1 MENPPIKE
9 TSSILSSLFSKK
21 ALTIGALAAG
31 SAALLLGGVLYYQF
45 DSEQK
50 YIEELRR
57 DIYSIE
63 QVTEYLEDELYQT
76 YPILLDLCQ
85 WIPLFNAQLEKKF
98 AGQRLTREQLIQFT
112 LQTITSPGNPF
123 Y

>member
-9 TSSILSSLFSKK
+9 TSSIISSLFSKK

-63 QVTEYLEDELYQT
+63 QVTAYLEDELYQT
-76 YPILLDLCQ
+76 YPILLDLC
-85 WIPLFNAQLEKKF
+85 
-98 AGQRLTREQLIQFT
+98 
-112 LQTITSPGNPF
+112 
-123 Y
+123 